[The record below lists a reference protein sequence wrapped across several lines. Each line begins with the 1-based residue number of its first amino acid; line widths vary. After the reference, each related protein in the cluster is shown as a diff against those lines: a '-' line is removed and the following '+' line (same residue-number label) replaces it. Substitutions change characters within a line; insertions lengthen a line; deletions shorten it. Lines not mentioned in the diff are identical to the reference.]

1 MDKPKR
7 SSDDYIQI
15 KKKITDKGIRDI
27 ILILAKELCMT
38 DTQAC
43 YEIIRQRSIL
53 EIEKRKNR

>member
-15 KKKITDKGIRDI
+15 KKKITDKGLRDI
-27 ILILAKELCMT
+27 ILILARELCMS
-38 DTQAC
+38 DTQTC
-43 YEIIRQRSIL
+43 YEIIRQRGIL